1 VHGFGGGYRLPVVPA
16 IGREAPVPG
25 LTLEAGMTLVVQP
38 NVVTPDG
45 RAGVQTGE
53 LLLVTESGP
62 ERLHT
67 FPQGLLQAGSPVEAP
82 VPREDGRPTG
92 LGG

>member
-38 NVVTPDG
+38 NVVTPRQDHPSK
-45 RAGVQTGE
+45 RPYLARMAGPLASADSRRSRVGVV
-53 LLLVTESGP
+53 L
-62 ERLHT
+62 
-67 FPQGLLQAGSPVEAP
+67 
-82 VPREDGRPTG
+82 
-92 LGG
+92 